1 MKRRLIIDCD
11 PGHDDATAILM
22 AMAHPEAFDLLAI
35 TTVCGNN
42 YVEHSTRNAQL
53 ICTAAGITVPIA
65 QGAARPLIGAPMVS
79 DQFHGKTGMDGHDLA
94 EPDLGCIVDP
104 RHGLEVLRDLL
115 RQSDTPVTIAAL
127 GPLTNLALLLR
138 TWPEL
143 GEKIEV
149 ISLMGGGIA
158 HGNVNEYAE
167 FNILVDPEAAQIV
180 YTSGVPVVMS
190 GLDVTEQV
198 TIHSKDFDALRE
210 RGQAGRF
217 FCQLM
222 DFYGRGSAFFGAEGC
237 VMHDPCAV
245 AWLLRQEL
253 FSGRRGRVS
262 VVLSGPERGR
272 TLFTEDSEGPVLVLD
287 HAQATPVGALIL
299 DCVDRLCAPRG

>member
-1 MKRRLIIDCD
+1 MNKRKLIIDCD

-22 AMAHPEAFDLLAI
+22 AIAHPEEFELLAL

-42 YVEHSTRNAQL
+42 YVTHSTRNAQI
-53 ICTAAGITVPIA
+53 ICTAAGVAAPIA
-65 QGAARPLIGAPMVS
+65 QGAERPLIGEPIIS
-79 DQFHGKTGMDGHDLA
+79 HQFHGKTGMDGHDL
-94 EPDLGCIVDP
+94 EPDPRYTVDS
-104 RHGLEVLRDLL
+104 RHAVEVLGDLL
-115 RQSDTPVTIAAL
+115 RESDIPVTIAAL

-138 TWPEL
+138 LWPEL
-143 GEKIEV
+143 GKKIAV

-180 YTSGVPVVMS
+180 YNSGVPITMS

-198 TIHSKDFDALRE
+198 AILPSEFEYLRE
-210 RGQAGRF
+210 KGNAGRF

-222 DFYGRGSAFFGAEGC
+222 DFYGRGSEFFGAVGC

-245 AWLLRQEL
+245 AWLLRPDL
-253 FSGRRGRVS
+253 FTGQRGRIAVA
-262 VVLSGPERGR
+262 LSGEERGR
-272 TLFTEDSEGPVLVLD
+272 TSFTEDPGGSVLVLD
-287 HAQATPVGALIL
+287 GAQSSQVGQLIL
-299 DCVDRLCAPRG
+299 GCIDILCAPRR